1 MTFYKAKK
9 RGGESSVKGNIV
21 KNVLKE
27 TKGIVVKAT
36 VRKATALD
44 GYRKRGQDII
54 NRGLASG
61 YEEYMRKILK
71 TLDVDELV
79 KSKQGLEN
87 LKRKMIVVRERE
99 GVEKANRK
107 WEHNV
112 YVEKAYKTTTKQM
125 DEVRDSYG
133 SKTLHMVEMS
143 DEFDDLPHFEEF
155 EDMDTADI
163 KRSIK
168 QMEMKRLITY
178 VDEMADEKKYEFFKT
193 YFMELRYD
201 GDLWLKVEELSDSF
215 KGNLSEFNDFTETI
229 CSNEFKRFYASDQEK
244 INAQEYKDEMTDRLI
259 RAIDIRNRSLS
270 AKNKIK
276 NIKI

>member
-1 MTFYKAKK
+1 MK
-9 RGGESSVKGNIV
+9 SNIV
-21 KNVLKE
+21 KNV
-27 TKGIVVKAT
+27 VKAT
-36 VRKATALD
+36 KRGAVKATSRKATALD
-44 GYRKRGQDII
+44 GYRKRGQEII

-155 EDMDTADI
+155 EDMDTVDI

-193 YFMELRYD
+193 YFMELKYD

-215 KGNLSEFNDFTETI
+215 KGNLSEFNDFTEAI

-244 INAQEYKDEMTDRLI
+244 INDAQEYKDEMTDRLI
-259 RAIDIRNRSLS
+259 RAIDIRNKSLS
-270 AKNKIK
+270 GKNKIK